1 MQLIHNETESML
13 ADSARKF
20 FTTNSPLSR
29 LRELRDRDDA
39 TGFSRELWE
48 QMAEL
53 GWTGLLLPEEHEGME
68 MGLSALCVILEQ
80 AGRALAPE
88 PFLSTVLLSSPLLER
103 AGSPEQQRAWLP
115 AIARGEKIIALA
127 HHERGGRHARHR
139 VTTAATPSDDGFR
152 VTGRKDQVID
162 GHVAD
167 ALLITAR
174 SPDDPSQLSLFLV
187 DPEAPGVTITRQRRI
202 DERNVAIVELQDVA
216 LPRAALVGE
225 AGQAAALMDPVL
237 DRATI
242 GLCAEMLGSMTRAFE
257 DTVAYLKERKQ
268 FGVAIG
274 TFQALK
280 HRAARLYMELTLARS
295 VVVAA
300 ARVADEDARDDA
312 RVAAMASLCKAR
324 CSDTFIHVANEG
336 VQMFGGVGMTDEY
349 DIGMFLKRARV
360 AEQTLGDAAWHRDR
374 WARLTGY

>member
-20 FTTNSPLSR
+20 FTTSSPLSR
-29 LRELRDRDDA
+29 VRALRDAGDA
-39 TGFSRELWE
+39 TGFSRELWA

-53 GWTGLLLPEEHEGME
+53 GWTGLLLPEEHEGMA

-88 PFLSTVLLSSPLLER
+88 PFLSTVLLSAPLLAR
-103 AGSPEQQRAWLP
+103 AGSPAQQRRWLP
-115 AIARGEKIIALA
+115 AIAGGEAIVALA
-127 HHERGGRHARHR
+127 HHERESRHARHR
-139 VTTAATPSDDGFR
+139 VATTATPTDAGFR
-152 VTGRKDQVID
+152 ITGRKDQVLD

-167 ALLITAR
+167 ALIVSAR
-174 SPDDPSQLSLFLV
+174 SPQDPDQLSLFLV
-187 DPEAPGVTITRQRRI
+187 DPGAPGVTVTRQRRI
-202 DERNVAIVELQDVA
+202 DERNIAIVALEDVA
-216 LPRAALVGE
+216 LTRDALVGDADRAVE
-225 AGQAAALMDPVL
+225 LLDPVL

-257 DTVAYLKERKQ
+257 ETVAYLKERKQ

-300 ARVADEDARDDA
+300 ARVADDARADDA

-360 AEQTLGDAAWHRDR
+360 AEQTLGDASWHRDR
-374 WARLTGY
+374 WARLAGY